1 MHAYQQRASG
11 LSDDQDSAS
20 KSVSA
25 LTRGVDGMSRAAT
38 KTTGF
43 GDWSFRYTETSFDL
57 RENFARSFG
66 QVFLAT
72 ISIRTGL

>member
-1 MHAYQQRASG
+1 
-11 LSDDQDSAS
+11 
-20 KSVSA
+20 
-25 LTRGVDGMSRAAT
+25 MSRAAT